1 MYWNELIKLGQRVE
15 IVTRGEVIVSTQY
28 TEVFANKLSIRQS
41 EFYESQKVGLRPE
54 IAFAIKVE
62 QFNNHDSVEYKGK
75 KYEIIRT
82 FENQKN
88 ETMELYLS
96 TYTGENI

>member
-1 MYWNELIKLGQRVE
+1 MYWNSVISLGQKIENVVKGE
-15 IVTRGEVIVSTQY
+15 IIATTEY

-54 IAFAIKVE
+54 LGFAVRIE

-82 FENQKN
+82 FENMKN
-88 ETMELYLS
+88 ETIELYLS
-96 TYTGENI
+96 TYTGEAL